1 MAGTAARGWMVDG
14 GTQVCVVVVEAVGPP
29 AQPYFRFNALVYTCH
44 SFFPHVNQY
53 NILEFHT
60 GFGLINSNLR
70 KFSPGPDSVRRFA
83 SSFLGDSDS
92 HRLTNRFDTGVLK
105 FEQVPGFGLQ
115 IAP

>member
-1 MAGTAARGWMVDG
+1 M
-14 GTQVCVVVVEAVGPP
+14 
-29 AQPYFRFNALVYTCH
+29 
-44 SFFPHVNQY
+44 NQY

-70 KFSPGPDSVRRFA
+70 KFSPGPDSRSAFCFVFWVTVTY
-83 SSFLGDSDS
+83 DS

-115 IAP
+115 IAPREGGRYTATESGREVERTEASLTENGVRS